1 MAGFLTYYLFGMES
15 CDMLSDNY
23 IHEVIKRITMLFF
36 WVFKGTICSPLILI
50 LYPSVDC
57 LSYSFLTLRNQEYAA
72 FFNNMLDTLSG
83 MADQERDVCIAYM
96 ASYLCFLP
104 LISLLHLYSF
114 QGLAGSS
121 GQVQFIPHD
130 MSPSEG

>member
-23 IHEVIKRITMLFF
+23 IHEVIKKNNHAFF

-57 LSYSFLTLRNQEYAA
+57 PIVQ
-72 FFNNMLDTLSG
+72 
-83 MADQERDVCIAYM
+83 
-96 ASYLCFLP
+96 LP
-104 LISLLHLYSF
+104 
-114 QGLAGSS
+114 
-121 GQVQFIPHD
+121 
-130 MSPSEG
+130 